1 MAENPTERSLLG
13 IRKVARVAFVSA
25 FLVVLAGSIVRMT
38 GSGMGCPDWPQCFG
52 LTIPPTSETQ
62 VRWQPDEDYF
72 SGRMILEKDSLWST
86 PTDHLSGT
94 SFETDRATGLWTHYT
109 RHDYATFNPLH
120 TWVEFINRLLG
131 AFAGLPALILV
142 ALTLLLGIKHG
153 RWRPLVPAVGA
164 LFALAFVAWLGKKVV
179 DGNLIP
185 GSITLHMMGALAILG
200 LQLATLRVAGAKAP
214 KLHRVSKVWLALALI
229 VTLAQLVFGTQVRE
243 AVDQLVHDGVQRSE
257 WIANLPAWWT
267 GHRTAFWMVLAVHV
281 AALWPGLR
289 SGKPKRWEWTVVL
302 LLSAQFATGLAFGWL
317 GMPAA
322 AQPIHLMLAV
332 GLVLTDG
339 WLLGAKPLR

>member
-52 LTIPPTSETQ
+52 LTIPPTSEAQ
-62 VRWQPDEDYF
+62 VRWQPDENYS

-94 SFETDRATGLWTHYT
+94 SFEADRATGLWAHYT
-109 RHDYATFNPLH
+109 RHDYATFNPFH

-153 RWRPLVPAVGA
+153 QWRPLVPAVGA

-267 GHRTAFWMVLAVHV
+267 GHRTAFWMVLAVHI

-289 SGKPKRWEWTVVL
+289 SGRPTRWEWTAIL